1 MFTRTKTVLSVAIVL
16 VVLGTGSA
24 ALAGN
29 SREDGARPQVEVG
42 TGILCDTQ
50 KQMERFVVLF
60 QEDAEAAVNA
70 VNAEEDDPNA
80 CVVGTMAYVRGPE
93 IATVRTHNA
102 TFKIFR
108 VLVVGM
114 FTDSGL
120 RATVPVAFFSV
131 DKVDERAA

>member
-1 MFTRTKTVLSVAIVL
+1 MFTCTKTALSVAIV
-16 VVLGTGSA
+16 VLGTASA

-29 SREDGARPQVEVG
+29 NREEGARAQVEVG

-50 KQMERFVVLF
+50 KQMERFVALF
-60 QEDAEAAVNA
+60 QADAEAAVNA

-93 IATVRTHNA
+93 IATVRTQNA
-102 TFKIFR
+102 TFKIIR

-114 FTDSGL
+114 FTDAGL
-120 RATVPVAFFSV
+120 RTTVPEAFFSV

>member
-1 MFTRTKTVLSVAIVL
+1 MFTRTKTALSAAIVL
-16 VVLGTGSA
+16 VVLGTA
-24 ALAGN
+24 PAVLAGN
-29 SREDGARPQVEVG
+29 TREEGAQAQVEVG

-50 KQMERFVVLF
+50 KQMERFVALF
-60 QEDAEAAVNA
+60 QADAEAAVNA

-80 CVVGTMAYVRGPE
+80 CAVGTMAYVRGPE
-93 IATVRTHNA
+93 IATVRTQNA

-120 RATVPVAFFSV
+120 RATVPVTFFSV
-131 DKVDERAA
+131 DRVDERTA